1 MAEPVIPRRVAIALA
16 IDVLSILLFVV
27 IGRRSHDEGGSV
39 LVEATKV
46 AAPFLLALAL
56 GWLVA
61 RAWTAPYAPIPTGI
75 VVWLVTV
82 VAGLVLR
89 RFVFDGGTALPFII
103 VASLF
108 TLATIVGWRVV
119 HEWRNTRRSHGN
131 QAA

>member
-1 MAEPVIPRRVAIALA
+1 MAEPLVSRRIAISAT
-16 IDVLSILLFVV
+16 IDVVGILLFVV

-39 LVEATKV
+39 VVEAAKV

-56 GWLVA
+56 GWLAA
-61 RAWTAPYAPIPTGI
+61 RAWTAPTAPVPTGI
-75 VVWLVTV
+75 IIWLVTV
-82 VAGLVLR
+82 VAGMVLR

-119 HEWRNTRRSHGN
+119 HEWRGERR
-131 QAA
+131 ARTA